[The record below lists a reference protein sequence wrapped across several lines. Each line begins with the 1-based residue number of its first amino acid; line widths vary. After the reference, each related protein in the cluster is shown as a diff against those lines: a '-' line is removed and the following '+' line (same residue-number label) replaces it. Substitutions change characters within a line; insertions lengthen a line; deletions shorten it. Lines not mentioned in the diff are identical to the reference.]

1 MALDASL
8 RWGIAPEDPS
18 FGRER
23 ATVGGLFGSAQGYDG
38 VVFAGDRDRERATA
52 VLREHYVGGRLTLDE
67 VTERIGRVLTARS
80 QAELRSALA
89 GLPGFPEA
97 GDLAARGRSVARTAL
112 RGVALV
118 VFTGAY
124 LMFSLTLLFVF
135 ALTLLL
141 QGASGS
147 MLLGFLLV
155 WLVPTYLL
163 TRLWRR
169 KEAR

>member
-1 MALDASL
+1 M
-8 RWGIAPEDPS
+8 RGP
-18 FGRER
+18 
-23 ATVGGLFGSAQGYDG
+23 FGSTRGYDG
-38 VVFAGDRDRERATA
+38 VVFAGDQDRERATA

-80 QAELRSALA
+80 QAELRSALV

-112 RGVALV
+112 RGAALV

-124 LMFSLTLLFVF
+124 LMFSLTLLLVF

-155 WLVPTYLL
+155 WLVPTYFLS
-163 TRLWRR
+163 RLWRR

>member
-1 MALDASL
+1 MGKGRYGVLTL
-8 RWGIAPEDPS
+8 GPELQRRPAA
-18 FGRER
+18 R
-23 ATVGGLFGSAQGYDG
+23 Q
-38 VVFAGDRDRERATA
+38 DRDAGAAGQELVEVARGLDH
-52 VLREHYVGGRLTLDE
+52 VLEVVEYEQPVTVAQVLDE

-80 QAELRSALA
+80 QADLRSALA

-112 RGVALV
+112 RGAALV

-124 LMFSLTLLFVF
+124 LMFSMTLLLVF
-135 ALTLLL
+135 AVTLLL

>member
-1 MALDASL
+1 MADRPMRRDLK
-8 RWGIAPEDPS
+8 
-18 FGRER
+18 GR
-23 ATVGGLFGSAQGYDG
+23 QGYDG
-38 VVFAGDRDRERATA
+38 EVFAGDRDRERATA

-67 VTERIGRVLTARS
+67 VSERIGRVLAARS

-97 GDLAARGRSVARTAL
+97 CDLAARGRSVARSAI
-112 RGVALV
+112 RAAALV

-124 LMFSLTLLFVF
+124 LLFSMTLLLVF
-135 ALTLLL
+135 GLTLLL

-155 WLVPTYLL
+155 WLVPTYFL

>member
-1 MALDASL
+1 M
-8 RWGIAPEDPS
+8 RGP
-18 FGRER
+18 
-23 ATVGGLFGSAQGYDG
+23 VGSKQGYDG
-38 VVFAGDRDRERATA
+38 VVFAGDRDREAATA

-80 QAELRSALA
+80 QAELRGALT

-97 GDLAARGRSVARTAL
+97 GDLAARGGSVARTAL
-112 RGVALV
+112 RGAALV

-124 LMFSLTLLFVF
+124 LMFSMTLLLVF

>member
-1 MALDASL
+1 
-8 RWGIAPEDPS
+8 
-18 FGRER
+18 
-23 ATVGGLFGSAQGYDG
+23 
-38 VVFAGDRDRERATA
+38 
-52 VLREHYVGGRLTLDE
+52 
-67 VTERIGRVLTARS
+67 
-80 QAELRSALA
+80 
-89 GLPGFPEA
+89 
-97 GDLAARGRSVARTAL
+97 VARTAL
-112 RGVALV
+112 RGAALV

-124 LMFSLTLLFVF
+124 LMFSMTLLLVF

-147 MLLGFLLV
+147 MLLAFLLV

>member
-1 MALDASL
+1 M
-8 RWGIAPEDPS
+8 RGP
-18 FGRER
+18 
-23 ATVGGLFGSAQGYDG
+23 FGSTQGYDG
-38 VVFAGDRDRERATA
+38 VVFAGDRDREAATA

-80 QAELRSALA
+80 QAELRGALT
-89 GLPGFPEA
+89 GLPGFPEP
-97 GDLAARGRSVARTAL
+97 GDLAARGRTVARTAL
-112 RGVALV
+112 RGAALV

-124 LMFSLTLLFVF
+124 LMFSMTLLLVF

>member
-38 VVFAGDRDRERATA
+38 VVFAGDQDRERATA

>member
-1 MALDASL
+1 
-8 RWGIAPEDPS
+8 
-18 FGRER
+18 
-23 ATVGGLFGSAQGYDG
+23 V
-38 VVFAGDRDRERATA
+38 
-52 VLREHYVGGRLTLDE
+52 
-67 VTERIGRVLTARS
+67 
-80 QAELRSALA
+80 

-112 RGVALV
+112 RGAALV

-124 LMFSLTLLFVF
+124 LMFSLTLLLVF

-155 WLVPTYLL
+155 WLVPTYFL